1 MSRVGKGSSVSAMAV
16 LDLHDQLLQLGV
28 VTPEQMRA
36 VGLHRERLI
45 DASSAAPAMQE
56 QRIEEARL
64 LALWQVAVSNPNL
77 AHIGLMLGQ
86 QINPDARGVLA
97 SWLLNCA
104 RVDEAFA
111 IFVNHIALMNPS
123 ERWQASEGQNRLELT
138 FSFAS
143 GKPYPQAAIERSMSA
158 LLNWHHA
165 FTGVQVL
172 PLACEFAFPEPAYVQ
187 RFGEVFGSNLRFARP
202 HNRLHLPRSFLH
214 HPIRGAS
221 PYLKQLLQERALHT
235 YAHLQRDTVLVS
247 RVRALI
253 QDGLGRG
260 AGIEHVC
267 AALHLSRPTLYRRL
281 KQDGTS
287 YSALLETL
295 RQELAEGYAQQG
307 MTTAQISERLG
318 FKDIGTLHRAL
329 RRWAVRA

>member
-1 MSRVGKGSSVSAMAV
+1 VGKDSSVSAMAV

-28 VTPEQMRA
+28 VTPAQMCA
-36 VGLHRERLI
+36 AGVHREHLI
-45 DASSAAPAMQE
+45 DTSSAAPAMQE
-56 QRIEEARL
+56 QRIEESRL
-64 LALWQVAVSNPNL
+64 LALWHVAVSNPSL
-77 AHIGLMLGQ
+77 PHIGLLLGQ
-86 QINPDARGVLA
+86 QINPEARGVLA
-97 SWLLNCA
+97 SWLLHCA

-123 ERWQASEGQNRLELT
+123 ECWQASEDENGLELT

-143 GKPYPQAAIERSMSA
+143 GKPYPQAASERSMSA
-158 LLNWHHA
+158 LLHWHRA

-172 PLACEFAFPEPAYVQ
+172 PLGCDFAFAEPAYVQ
-187 RFGEVFGSNLRFARP
+187 RFVDVFGSNLRFARP
-202 HNRLHLPRSFLH
+202 HNRLHLPRSFLQ

-235 YAHLQRDTVLVS
+235 YAQLQRDTVLVG
-247 RVRALI
+247 RVRTLI
-253 QDGLGRG
+253 EDGLQRG

-287 YSALLETL
+287 YSELLETI
-295 RQELAEGYAQQG
+295 RQQLAERYAQQG
-307 MTTAQISERLG
+307 MTAAQISERLG

-329 RRWAVRA
+329 KRWAARA